1 MAWNREKNASFFP
14 SKVFRCPCLMQVID
28 YCFENGIFS
37 FTDIYD
43 KVHNYVVAD
52 SDIEKVFSIKCGKQ
66 NKNCM
71 FVCEKHVKIITCAKK
86 KYSCTEKPRFNNTT
100 VIYNSTAGKSHSE
113 TFCTGC
119 IKRYLRL
126 STKYFYY
133 KKFDLKKK
141 KKWLVWKNTKD
152 LETFKPLIKMI

>member
-28 YCFENGIFS
+28 YCFKNGIFS

-86 KYSCTEKPRFNNTT
+86 KYNCTEKPRFNNTT

-133 KKFDLKKK
+133 KKFD
-141 KKWLVWKNTKD
+141 
-152 LETFKPLIKMI
+152 